1 MARPK
6 THSPE
11 KAMELLRQIEEGIA
25 NGKTIAESCMEA
37 KISKSMYLRWRKE
50 YRNAGNGHAHR
61 LSELEQENANLKRL
75 VSELCLQKLVL
86 RDIITSGGL

>member
-1 MARPK
+1 MARRRK
-6 THSPE
+6 HSPE
-11 KAMELLRQIEEGIA
+11 QAMELLRQIEEGIA

-37 KISKSMYLRWRKE
+37 KISKSMYFRWRKE